1 MVAFF
6 VCFLVLFFFLVVG
19 RSGENFCDCTHSCS
33 IKNEKKKLLKKEKKG
48 KHFKK
53 KKKDKQLHLVFN
65 VWLSASI
72 FSCFWCISD
81 L

>member
-1 MVAFF
+1 MK
-6 VCFLVLFFFLVVG
+6 LYGSFFFFSC
-19 RSGENFCDCTHSCS
+19 RSQRGNFATIH
-33 IKNEKKKLLKKEKKG
+33 IAAAVKKMKKKWEKNEKKGKRSKKQT
-48 KHFKK
+48 KK
-53 KKKDKQLHLVFN
+53 KKKDEQLHLVFN

>member
-1 MVAFF
+1 MFCF
-6 VCFLVLFFFLVVG
+6 VFATVHIAAALKTF
-19 RSGENFCDCTHSCS
+19 
-33 IKNEKKKLLKKEKKG
+33 KKLFKKKEKKG
-48 KHFKK
+48 KRF

>member
-1 MVAFF
+1 MK
-6 VCFLVLFFFLVVG
+6 LYGSFFFLVVG
-19 RSGENFCDCTHSCS
+19 RNGEIFATIHIAAAVNTKKRTG
-33 IKNEKKKLLKKEKKG
+33 KNEKKG
-48 KHFKK
+48 KISKK
-53 KKKDKQLHLVFN
+53 KKKDEQLHLVFN

>member
-6 VCFLVLFFFLVVG
+6 FFSC
-19 RSGENFCDCTHSCS
+19 RSQRGNFATIH
-33 IKNEKKKLLKKEKKG
+33 IAAAVKKMKKKNGKKMKKREKDQKS
-48 KHFKK
+48 KQK
-53 KKKDKQLHLVFN
+53 KKKDEQLHLVFN

>member
-1 MVAFF
+1 MK
-6 VCFLVLFFFLVVG
+6 LYGSFFFLVVG
-19 RSGENFCDCTHSCS
+19 RNGEIFATIHIAAAVKTKNRK
-33 IKNEKKKLLKKEKKG
+33 KNEKKG
-48 KHFKK
+48 KIFKK
-53 KKKDKQLHLVFN
+53 KKKDEQLHLVFN